1 MANNRSHELF
11 WFCLILALAI
21 SLVCV
26 GGVILLDVVLDA
38 SELTGILSL
47 RPGGGL
53 VAISLGSA
61 LLALLFRHP
70 RTATWLSLLVVLLPL
85 ALTAVTLAPDDAAIN
100 SAAITPVLVLTMA
113 CIGASLLAA
122 LHSAWGWLV
131 GLIAAPVVFAI
142 GMLSLIS
149 QWNPG
154 LTAFNL
160 GRAAEMTVVVSPLVM
175 LISLILPSLHGVY
188 RRARPVF
195 SIGLIVLGTLG
206 ILVTTVSWHILRTNH
221 NADIQQRAEALA
233 GQLITAGESAIDI
246 QLALI
251 RRLAERWEL
260 MNGVP
265 DQPFWR
271 QEVGSYLR
279 DFPDLRL
286 IAILDPHHRP
296 VSVESRTDSYRLW
309 LHRLLND
316 PQTSEWLDHTVTT
329 GTPHLSRPLPDH
341 NQRIHAAIA
350 VPVSP
355 QPGAAWL
362 VLAVIDLQ
370 AMYEQISRDHAG
382 NLEVKIYTD
391 NIKVFDSAPE
401 LNSQNEMPLAALST
415 ESHHTSQWR
424 VTVYMPAGSLPPG
437 ELYLPPLV
445 LFTGLGLSFLVM
457 LIHLFWRESERR
469 SRSLEAL
476 NDTLNFHLDE
486 ERGLRV
492 VNERIMKFSR
502 DLLCSIAANGRILSI
517 SPASE
522 AVLGYQPEELQGT
535 DSELLV
541 VVEDRAATA
550 ETVQALAAGNGETT
564 GFRTRLRHKDGHIV
578 TVSWTAEWS
587 PEDQA
592 LFCVGRDISEELVA
606 EILTR
611 ERNQFFALSPDMFC
625 IVDLNSLFFEVN
637 QTFLDTLG
645 YPREQ
650 LLGRSYMDLI
660 VPDDRRSVMDAVRLL
675 TEGTDVDDLNV
686 RALDREGKEHWLQ
699 INATLSD
706 DDLIYVAARDN
717 TEARLIQEKLR
728 SNEALLKMAEKAA
741 RIGAWI
747 LDVKTGQ
754 TIWSDVIFDIHELPR
769 GQVPHLE
776 EALQF
781 YTPDSRAVIQQAVE
795 TCIHQG
801 IPFDE
806 EVQIQTTTGR
816 IRWVRAIGHA
826 VKNHEGTITR
836 LQGAFQDVTPS
847 KQASEQIRRFAERQ
861 AAIFESITDAF
872 FTVDRDWRFLN
883 VNRRS
888 EELLEKSRKELLGHS
903 LWETF
908 PFAIG
913 TEFEH
918 QYRHAM
924 ETGESVSF
932 EACYEP
938 LDLWLEVSAYPSEE
952 GLSVYYRS
960 IRERKAAQ
968 WKLEAT
974 MAELERSNR
983 ELQEFA
989 FVASHDMQEPLR
1001 KIQAFSDRLISKSER
1016 LEEQE
1021 KDYLRR
1027 MQSAAG
1033 RMQALIQDL
1042 LAYSRV
1048 TTKARP
1054 LVYCDLNQIL
1064 KEVLQDLEITLA
1076 REQADVQVKP
1086 LPGVTGDPMQ
1096 LRQVL
1101 QNLLSNAVKFRQ
1113 PTQNPVVLV
1122 YAEDITANGWTLVV
1136 SDNGIGFDPRHADK
1150 LFHPFQRLH
1159 QGQEYAGTGIGLA
1172 IVKKILDRHGARISA
1187 ESEPNAG
1194 ARFRVRFGQ
1203 QQTGGLQSNGDT

>member
-1 MANNRSHELF
+1 MVNNRSHELF
-11 WFCLILALAI
+11 WFCLTLALAI
-21 SLVCV
+21 SLMCV
-26 GGVILLDVVLDA
+26 GSVILVDVALDA

-53 VAISLGSA
+53 VAISVGSA
-61 LLALLFRHP
+61 LLALLFRRP

-85 ALTAVTLAPDDAAIN
+85 ALTAVTHTPGYAAIN
-100 SAAITPVLVLTMA
+100 SAAITSLLVLTLV

-122 LHSAWGWLV
+122 LHLARGWLV

-149 QWNPG
+149 QWHPDF
-154 LTAFNL
+154 TVSNL
-160 GRAAEMTVVVSPLVM
+160 GRAAEMTVVSPLVM
-175 LISLILPSLHGVY
+175 LISLVLPFLQGVY

-195 SIGLIVLGTLG
+195 SSGLIVLGTLG

-221 NADIQQRAEALA
+221 NADIQQRANALA
-233 GQLITAGESAIDI
+233 TQMVTAGESALDI
-246 QLALI
+246 KLALI

-260 MNGVP
+260 MNGIP
-265 DQPFWR
+265 DQAFWQ
-271 QEVGSYLR
+271 QEVNSYLR

-296 VSVESRTDSYRLW
+296 VRVESRTDNYRFW
-309 LHRLLND
+309 LHRFLND
-316 PQTSEWLDHTVTT
+316 PRASDWLDHTVAT
-329 GTPHLSRPLPDH
+329 GAPHLSRPLPDH
-341 NQRIHAAIA
+341 TQRIHAAIA
-350 VPVSP
+350 APVSP
-355 QPGAAWL
+355 QPDASWL

-370 AMYEQISRDHAG
+370 AMYEKIAQEHAD
-382 NLEVKIYTD
+382 NLEVEIYSD
-391 NIKVFDSAPE
+391 NIKVFDSSPE
-401 LNSQNEMPLAALST
+401 LSSQSEIPLAALST
-415 ESHHTSQWR
+415 GSHHTNQWR
-424 VTVYMPAGSLPPG
+424 VMVYMPAGSLSPG

-457 LIHLFWRESERR
+457 LTHLFWRESERR

-486 ERGLRV
+486 ERGLRT

-502 DLLCSIAANGRILSI
+502 DLLCSIGADGRILSI

-522 AVLGYQPEELQGT
+522 AVLGYRPEELQGT

-541 VVEDRAATA
+541 VAEDRATTA
-550 ETVQALAAGNGETT
+550 ETVHSLAAGNGETAA
-564 GFRTRLRHKDGHIV
+564 FRTRLRHKHGHLI

-587 PEDQA
+587 TEDQA

-606 EILTR
+606 EILTQ

-706 DDLIYVAARDN
+706 YDLIYVAARDN

-769 GQVPHLE
+769 GRVPHLK

-781 YTPDSRAVIQQAVE
+781 YTPDFRAAIQQAVE

-806 EVQIQTTTGR
+806 EVQIQTAAGR
-816 IRWVRAIGHA
+816 IRWIRMIGHA

-836 LQGAFQDVTPS
+836 LQGALQDVTPS
-847 KQASEQIRRFAERQ
+847 RQASEQIRRFAKRQ

-872 FTVDRDWRFLN
+872 FTVDRDWRFLH

-888 EELLEKSRKELLGHS
+888 EELLEKSREELLGHS

-908 PFAIG
+908 PSALG
-913 TEFEH
+913 TKFEH

-924 ETGESVSF
+924 ETGESVAF

-938 LDLWLEVSAYPSEE
+938 LDLWLEVSAYPSDE

-960 IRERKAAQ
+960 IRERKDAQ

-974 MAELERSNR
+974 MAKLERSNR

-989 FVASHDMQEPLR
+989 FVASHDLQEPLR

-1016 LEEQE
+1016 LDEQE

-1042 LAYSRV
+1042 LTYSRV

-1054 LVYCDLNQIL
+1054 SVCCDLNQIL
-1064 KEVLQDLEITLA
+1064 NEVLQDMETTLSQQ
-1076 REQADVQVKP
+1076 QAQVQASP
-1086 LPGVTGDPMQ
+1086 LPPVEGDPIQ

-1101 QNLLSNAVKFRQ
+1101 QNLISNGVKFRK
-1113 PTQNPVVLV
+1113 PVQNPVVMV
-1122 YAEDITANGWTLVV
+1122 YAEDITADGWTLVV
-1136 SDNGIGFDPRHADK
+1136 SDNGIGFDPCHAGK

-1159 QGQEYAGTGIGLA
+1159 QRQEYAGTGIGLA
-1172 IVKKILDRHGARISA
+1172 IVKKILDRHGAHISA
-1187 ESEPNAG
+1187 EGEPHAG
-1194 ARFRVRFGQ
+1194 ARFRVRFSR
-1203 QQTGGLQSNGDT
+1203 QQTGGLQAHGDT

>member
-26 GGVILLDVVLDA
+26 GRVILVDVALDA
-38 SELTGILSL
+38 SELTRILPL

-53 VAISLGSA
+53 VTISLGSA
-61 LLALLFRHP
+61 LLALLFRLP
-70 RTATWLSLLVVLLPL
+70 RTATWLSLLVVILPM
-85 ALTAVTLAPDDAAIN
+85 ALTTVTLAPEDAAIN
-100 SAAITPVLVLTMA
+100 SATITPLLVLTVV

-122 LHSAWGWLV
+122 IHFIWGWLV
-131 GLIAAPVVFAI
+131 GLIAAPVVFSI
-142 GMLSLIS
+142 GMLSLVS
-149 QWNPG
+149 QWNSD
-154 LTAFNL
+154 LTAFSL
-160 GRAAEMTVVVSPLVM
+160 GRVAEMTVVVSPLVM
-175 LISLILPSLHGVY
+175 LISLILPSLHRVY
-188 RRARPVF
+188 RRARPAF

-233 GQLITAGESAIDI
+233 GRLMTAGESALDI
-246 QLALI
+246 KLALI

-260 MNGVP
+260 MNGIP
-265 DQPFWR
+265 DQPFWQ

-286 IAILDPHHRP
+286 IAILAPDHRP
-296 VSVESRTDSYRLW
+296 VRVESRTDYYRFW
-309 LHRLLND
+309 LHRFLND
-316 PQTSEWLDHTVTT
+316 PQTPEWLGHTLTT
-329 GTPHLSRPLPDH
+329 GAPHLSHPLPDH
-341 NQRIHAAIA
+341 TQQVHAAIA
-350 VPVSP
+350 VPVTA
-355 QPGAAWL
+355 QPGASWQ

-370 AMYEQISRDHAG
+370 AMYEQISRDHVG
-382 NLEVKIYTD
+382 NLEVKIYTG

-401 LNSQNEMPLAALST
+401 LSSQNEMPLAARST
-415 ESHHTSQWR
+415 ENHHTSQWR

-502 DLLCSIAANGRILSI
+502 DLLCSIAADGRILSI

-522 AVLGYQPEELQGT
+522 AVLGYLPEELQNT
-535 DSELLV
+535 DSEQLV
-541 VVEDRAATA
+541 VTEDRAATA
-550 ETVQALAAGNGETT
+550 EAVQALAAGNGETT
-564 GFRTRLRHKDGHIV
+564 GFRTRLRHKDGHTV
-578 TVSWTAEWS
+578 TISWTAEWS
-587 PEDQA
+587 PEDRA
-592 LFCVGRDISEELVA
+592 LFCVGRDITGELVA
-606 EILTR
+606 EALTQ
-611 ERNQFFALSPDMFC
+611 ERNQFFSLSPDMFC

-637 QTFLDTLG
+637 QTFVDTLG

-660 VPDDRRSVMDAVRLL
+660 VQDDRRNVIDAVRLL
-675 TEGTDVDDLNV
+675 TEGFDVNDLNV
-686 RALDREGKEHWLQ
+686 RALDHEGNEHWLQ

-706 DDLIYVAARDN
+706 DDLIYVAARDT
-717 TEARLIQEKLR
+717 TEARAIQEKLK

-747 LDVKTGQ
+747 LDIETGKA
-754 TIWSDVIFDIHELPR
+754 IWSDVIFDIHELSR
-769 GQVPHLE
+769 DHVPTPE
-776 EALQF
+776 EALNF
-781 YTPDSRAVIQQAVE
+781 YTPDSREIIAQAVQ

-806 EVQIQTTTGR
+806 EVQIQTMTGR
-816 IRWVRAIGHA
+816 LRWVRVIGHA
-826 VKNHEGTITR
+826 VRDHNGAIKQ

-847 KQASEQIRRFAERQ
+847 RQASEQIRRFAERQ
-861 AAIFESITDAF
+861 ATIFESITDAF
-872 FTVDRDWRFLN
+872 FTVDRDWRFIN
-883 VNRRS
+883 INQRS
-888 EELLEKSRKELLGHS
+888 EELMGKTRGELLGHS
-903 LWETF
+903 LWEMF
-908 PFAIG
+908 PEAVS
-913 TEFEH
+913 TELGH

-938 LDLWLEVSAYPSEE
+938 LDLWLEISAYPSEE

-974 MAELERSNR
+974 MSELERSNR

-989 FVASHDMQEPLR
+989 FVASHDLQEPLR

-1054 LVYCDLNQIL
+1054 WVRCDLNQIL
-1064 KEVLQDLEITLA
+1064 KEVLQDLETTLG
-1076 REQADVQVKP
+1076 REQATIDISP
-1086 LPGVTGDPMQ
+1086 LPDIQGDPMQ

-1101 QNLLSNAVKFRQ
+1101 QNLVSNAVKFRK
-1113 PTQNPVVLV
+1113 PEQNPTVLV
-1122 YAEDITANGWTLVV
+1122 YAEEVTADGWTLVV

-1159 QGQEYAGTGIGLA
+1159 QRQDYAGTGIGLA

-1187 ESEPNAG
+1187 EGVPNAG
-1194 ARFRVRFGQ
+1194 ARFTIRF
-1203 QQTGGLQSNGDT
+1203 NK